1 MNISKMSK
9 KFIVTLEEDSE
20 GTLFCPIPD
29 EIIEELGWEE
39 GDILNY
45 EIDGDCFILTPV
57 SDE

>member
-1 MNISKMSK
+1 MSK